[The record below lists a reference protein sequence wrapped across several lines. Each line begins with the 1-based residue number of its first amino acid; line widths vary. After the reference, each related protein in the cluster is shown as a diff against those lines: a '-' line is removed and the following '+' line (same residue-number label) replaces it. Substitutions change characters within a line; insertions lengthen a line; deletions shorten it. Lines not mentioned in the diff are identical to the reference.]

1 MNCDCL
7 DRLRKDKT
15 VSLCANS
22 HLIPCSRP
30 ACRNQLDLNDHL
42 CKDGS
47 RRLKLPKKSSDP
59 FNTWFCSHSCSILNA
74 YNDRYCDKCGKVTK
88 HQKDKCVSCAA
99 MKWREKKSWCGECD
113 KNTVHTK
120 DGRCVNCIEKAKF
133 SEQWCD
139 DCNKKTMFDSN
150 GCVSCR
156 KRSIVHDEW
165 CSTCQA
171 YTKRCA
177 ADGGKC
183 MKCANNNFSD
193 RYCEKCGSTTSH
205 KGDTCLICTNDKSG
219 YPIEWC
225 WRCMDDTK
233 HSPGHRCLT
242 CSMQYSEYLR
252 YYCDE
257 CKRSTLH
264 TKHTNECLSCIRRK
278 SWHKEWC
285 DYCEAETTHSKH
297 GVCRSCANCFLEDEW
312 CEDCG
317 AYTPH
322 NINSGN
328 CVSCRRRKARESV
341 KYVQD
346 DCFQC
351 GRKTTWLSSA
361 NHCHCMRCAALKASE
376 KTFKNGRGNRSKVEK
391 FLMESIGAKPAR
403 ISKINVDGLLELDG
417 NQIVFEYDGS
427 YFHKGDD
434 SEERDLRKTKTLLA
448 GGYHVVRIREN
459 KLPFLSLEDD
469 RLHQI
474 HLDYKVA
481 MTVDGPSI
489 LLDFLR
495 EEGLTK

>member
-59 FNTWFCSHSCSILNA
+59 FNTWFCSHSCSIRNA

-171 YTKRCA
+171 YTKRCS

-242 CSMQYSEYLR
+242 
-252 YYCDE
+252 
-257 CKRSTLH
+257 
-264 TKHTNECLSCIRRK
+264 
-278 SWHKEWC
+278 
-285 DYCEAETTHSKH
+285 
-297 GVCRSCANCFLEDEW
+297 
-312 CEDCG
+312 
-317 AYTPH
+317 
-322 NINSGN
+322 
-328 CVSCRRRKARESV
+328 
-341 KYVQD
+341 
-346 DCFQC
+346 
-351 GRKTTWLSSA
+351 
-361 NHCHCMRCAALKASE
+361 
-376 KTFKNGRGNRSKVEK
+376 
-391 FLMESIGAKPAR
+391 
-403 ISKINVDGLLELDG
+403 
-417 NQIVFEYDGS
+417 
-427 YFHKGDD
+427 
-434 SEERDLRKTKTLLA
+434 
-448 GGYHVVRIREN
+448 
-459 KLPFLSLEDD
+459 
-469 RLHQI
+469 
-474 HLDYKVA
+474 
-481 MTVDGPSI
+481 
-489 LLDFLR
+489 
-495 EEGLTK
+495 